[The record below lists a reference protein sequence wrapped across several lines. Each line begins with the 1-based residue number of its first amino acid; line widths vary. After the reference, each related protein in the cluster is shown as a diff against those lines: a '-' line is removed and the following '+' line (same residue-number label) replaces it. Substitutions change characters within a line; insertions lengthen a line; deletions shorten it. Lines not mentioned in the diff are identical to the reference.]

1 MNPKITVI
9 TTFFNSQET
18 IAGNIES
25 ILNQSL
31 DDFEFVL
38 VDDGSTDKT
47 INVIKSFRDNRIKII
62 QSAHIGRAK
71 ALNLGLTNAKG
82 KYIAILDADDESL
95 PQRLSTQSYALQE
108 KVFRL

>member
-62 QSAHIGRAK
+62 Q
-71 ALNLGLTNAKG
+71 
-82 KYIAILDADDESL
+82 
-95 PQRLSTQSYALQE
+95 
-108 KVFRL
+108 